1 MSEVKART
9 GTDTDTWTGTGTDTW
24 TWTWPGRWAAI
35 ASVGLA
41 LGLAGCGARRPPVGW
56 APPEG
61 TTATGIASWYGP
73 GFHGKRTSSGE
84 RFDEEALTA
93 AHRLWAFGTRVRV
106 TLLSTNKSVVVTIN
120 DRIPRKDRIIDLSK
134 GAARRVGLIGP
145 GIGKVRLEVVEEAPP
160 SRRRASR
167 ASASR
172 SARR

>member
-1 MSEVKART
+1 MKR
-9 GTDTDTWTGTGTDTW
+9 
-24 TWTWPGRWAAI
+24 AA
-35 ASVGLA
+35 AA
-41 LGLAGCGARRPPVGW
+41 LGAALLLSACGSHRPPVGW

-73 GFHGKRTSSGE
+73 GFHGKRTANGE
-84 RFDEEALTA
+84 RFDQESLTA

-134 GAARRVGLIGP
+134 GAARKVGLIGP

-160 SRRRASR
+160 IRRRARASR

-172 SARR
+172 

>member
-1 MSEVKART
+1 MKR
-9 GTDTDTWTGTGTDTW
+9 
-24 TWTWPGRWAAI
+24 AA
-35 ASVGLA
+35 AVLA
-41 LGLAGCGARRPPVGW
+41 AALLVAGCGSHRPPVGW

-84 RFDEEALTA
+84 RFDQEALTA

-106 TLLSTNKSVVVTIN
+106 TLLSTNRSVVVTIN

-134 GAARRVGLIGP
+134 GAARAVGLIGP

-167 ASASR
+167 ASVSR
-172 SARR
+172 